1 MEYLLN
7 IKQEDKE
14 YLLDIKQKVITYYHN
29 DIRNSNNKS
38 PNNDNLAMMIMI
50 VIV

>member
-7 IKQEDKE
+7 IKQKDKE
-14 YLLDIKQKVITYYHN
+14 YLLDIKQEGITYYHN
-29 DIRNSNNKS
+29 GISSSNNKS
-38 PNNDNLAMMIMI
+38 PNNDNLAMMIKI